1 MRKIILIAC
10 LIIPSFVF
18 SQNSKIGVY
27 YQSGNDTIKIKPISS
42 SGYKTNTLGAALTMG
57 IASSNM
63 TVKFKHSKSEN
74 QIDNPRFVFFF
85 QDMMPVNVSSTY
97 FNFVGTNSP
106 GNFTLVKLKSKRKNR
121 ELDWGKVNAYS
132 GIDIGTKDGD
142 MMPFTFEEVDMNI
155 YKVTPIVPLDKG
167 EYAFVFDGLN
177 GSGAFMP
184 IFDFSIR

>member
-1 MRKIILIAC
+1 MRKIVFLAC
-10 LIIPSFVF
+10 LIIPSLVF
-18 SQNSKIGVY
+18 SQNNRIGVY

-74 QIDNPRFVFFF
+74 QIDSANFVFFF
-85 QDMMPVNVSSTY
+85 QDVIDVNLSSTY
-97 FNFVGTNSP
+97 FNFVGTNNP
-106 GNFTLVKLKSKRKNR
+106 DNFSLVKLKSKRRNR
-121 ELDWGKVNAYS
+121 ELDWGKVNTYS
-132 GIDIGTKDGD
+132 GIDIGTKDRD
-142 MMPFTFEEVDMNI
+142 IMPFTFEEVDKNT
-155 YKVTPIVPLDKG
+155 YKVTPIAPLDKG

-184 IFDFSIR
+184 VYDFSIR